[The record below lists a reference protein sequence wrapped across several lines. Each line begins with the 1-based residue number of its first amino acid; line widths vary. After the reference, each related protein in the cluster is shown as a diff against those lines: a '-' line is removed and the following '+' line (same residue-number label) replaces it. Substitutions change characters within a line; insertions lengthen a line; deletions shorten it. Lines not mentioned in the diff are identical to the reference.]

1 MYMYCCPL
9 SHTCKCT
16 PVRYCWLLSHT
27 AARLSCTTAR
37 GHILPITYWLI
48 VTYYYCISSV
58 SPFRLTDFQRKYS
71 LYDAKRKTLDSVSKL
86 FGIACKPFPEL
97 SKTGE
102 VRVGECAFAAMI
114 CGASQNL
121 HTYRGAISFVV
132 WCHVLIHI
140 THIDLATVYHRHLQ
154 CCTCT
159 GYTYSLNVQILYFA
173 ELIYIAKLNPCFRS
187 WSYLDCCMDSFKN
200 SCASTSAF
208 GTRCGRKSTWSP
220 RPKR

>member
-1 MYMYCCPL
+1 MYCCPL

-58 SPFRLTDFQRKYS
+58 SPSRLTDFQRKYS

-114 CGASQNL
+114 CGSISKLAHIQRSNL
-121 HTYRGAISFVV
+121 LCCMVSCPHTYNAYWFSYCIS
-132 WCHVLIHI
+132 
-140 THIDLATVYHRHLQ
+140 
-154 CCTCT
+154 
-159 GYTYSLNVQILYFA
+159 
-173 ELIYIAKLNPCFRS
+173 
-187 WSYLDCCMDSFKN
+187 
-200 SCASTSAF
+200 STSTMLYMYRVHIQF
-208 GTRCGRKSTWSP
+208 
-220 RPKR
+220 KRSNLIFC